1 MENEDYNNEFIE
13 LSVTIPL
20 RLRRGF
26 WSDIRQW
33 DWADLLDLDPSEAV
47 TGPVT
52 TQPKDA

>member
-1 MENEDYNNEFIE
+1 MEHEDHNEFIE
-13 LSVTIPL
+13 LSVIIPL

-52 TQPKDA
+52 TQPQEA